1 MAGWLLLGALAFF
14 IRDWRHLVLMYSAPS
29 LLSVALY
36 WLLPESPRWL
46 LSVGRIE
53 EAELVVRQGAK
64 FNGIILPEDFHL
76 KPVQTEKHAKRRTM
90 IDLMRS
96 SNMRSKTLI
105 LFYNWFVNAFAYF
118 GLSLNMG
125 QLTGGANIYLNFTLG
140 GLLEIPA
147 YMAALL
153 ILQRWGR
160 RVPYFVSMLLCGISL
175 ISIMLIPRL
184 E

>member
-1 MAGWLLLGALAFF
+1 M
-14 IRDWRHLVLMYSAPS
+14 
-29 LLSVALY
+29 
-36 WLLPESPRWL
+36 
-46 LSVGRIE
+46 
-53 EAELVVRQGAK
+53 VVRQGAK
-64 FNGIILPEDFHL
+64 FNGITLPEDFHL
-76 KPVQTEKHAKRRTM
+76 KPVQIEKHTKRRTM

-96 SNMRSKTLI
+96 PNMRSKTLI

-125 QLTGGANIYLNFTLG
+125 QLTGGANIYLNFILG

-147 YMAALL
+147 YLAALL

-184 E
+184 DININVTTNKTNTMLDLLPS